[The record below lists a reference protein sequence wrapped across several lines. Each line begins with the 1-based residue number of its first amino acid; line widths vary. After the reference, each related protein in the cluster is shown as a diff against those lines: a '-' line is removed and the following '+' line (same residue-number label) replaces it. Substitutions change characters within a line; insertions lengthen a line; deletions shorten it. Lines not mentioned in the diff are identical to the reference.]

1 MPDESTSDTAQQ
13 RDFRARTAA
22 IVRETNETSV
32 RIELNLDAGDAY
44 DNKTGIGFLDHMLD
58 LFAKHGRFG
67 LHVRCD
73 GDLEV
78 DAHHTVEDVGI
89 ALGQAF
95 GEALGEKGF
104 IRRYGHAY
112 VPMDASLARAVI
124 DLSGRFYLHFRA
136 DIASERVGDLP
147 VEMVEHFWY
156 SFAEHARCNLH
167 VDVLHGRN
175 AHHQIEAI
183 FKAVA
188 RALRE
193 AVHRDAAFSRMPS
206 TKGTL

>member
-1 MPDESTSDTAQQ
+1 MSDMRENGDFGARSARVERDTA
-13 RDFRARTAA
+13 
-22 IVRETNETSV
+22 ETSV
-32 RIELNLDAGDAY
+32 RVALALDRSESGETSYEND
-44 DNKTGIGFLDHMLD
+44 TGVGFLDHMLD
-58 LFAKHGRFG
+58 LFAKHGGFE
-67 LHVRCD
+67 LHVSCD

-95 GEALGEKGF
+95 HEALGDKAF

-112 VPMDASLARAVI
+112 VPMDGALARAVV
-124 DLSGRFYLHFRA
+124 DLSGRFYLHYRA
-136 DIASERVGDLP
+136 DISREMVGDLP

-167 VDVLHGRN
+167 VDVLHGKN
-175 AHHQIEAI
+175 AHHQIEAV
-183 FKAVA
+183 FKAAA

-193 AVHRDAAFSRMPS
+193 AVHRDAAYSRMPS
-206 TKGTL
+206 TKGSL